1 MSSLERALIQY
12 DWYPC
17 KNGKFGHGHVQR
29 EGDVETEGGDSHAQ
43 AQGRGLD
50 HIPDSEPSE
59 ETNSTNT
66 LMSDLQPPG
75 L

>member
-1 MSSLERALIQY
+1 M
-12 DWYPC
+12 
-17 KNGKFGHGHVQR
+17 
-29 EGDVETEGGDSHAQ
+29 ETEGGDSHAQ

-59 ETNSTNT
+59 ELNSTNT
-66 LMSDLQPPG
+66 LMSDLQPAG